1 MPEGSPGRPDRP
13 VLIVDDDPDVAGVL
27 AAILSEEGRDAA
39 IASDGQ
45 EALALARA
53 TPPALILLDVLLPDL
68 DGAEVCRQL
77 QADPAT
83 ARIPIVFV
91 TGTPTA
97 LAGDRLDGCA
107 HRGILRKPVG
117 FDELLATVERH
128 LTA

>member
-1 MPEGSPGRPDRP
+1 MSQEPPGRPARP
-13 VLIVDDDPDVAGVL
+13 ILIVDDDPDVAGVL
-27 AAILSEEGRDAA
+27 AAILAEEGRDAA
-39 IASDGQ
+39 IARDGR

-53 TPPALILLDVLLPDL
+53 ALPALILLDVLLPNL
-68 DGAEVCRQL
+68 DGPEVCRRL

-83 ARIPIVFV
+83 ACIPIVFV

-97 LAGDRLDGCA
+97 LTDGRLVGCA
-107 HRGILRKPVG
+107 HRGILRKPVS